1 MPKNTFTPEFKKFS
15 MNPVIALAAI
25 AELEQA
31 VAWYGQREPGF
42 GKRRHVAYQE
52 PRRPGYWADR
62 LGKIFP

>member
-1 MPKNTFTPEFKKFS
+1 